1 MYNLNTYKFMSSSFI
16 QKKVIFSN
24 ILENDQ
30 QNYHITAEFFR
41 CL

>member
-1 MYNLNTYKFMSSSFI
+1 MYKFISSSFI

-30 QNYHITAEFFR
+30 QNCLYVVAEFFGVFLR
-41 CL
+41 